1 MGKSASATSPEPTGK
16 CFAGVPAESAGTRKR
31 LAPLVKPP
39 VAFGRVRV
47 LFSSLASYGH
57 TYPMVPLARA
67 ALAQGHEVVF
77 TTGAQFLPA
86 LRELGLGTAAVGM
99 SIPEGYAAAGAG
111 ERRPEPGSEAW
122 KKLMTQVFA
131 GELPRR
137 FAVDLQPVLAATEP
151 DLVVHEAG
159 NHGAGIAAARA
170 GIPGVCHGFGL
181 VAPDDFGDFGPT
193 LRAVA
198 AEFGVE
204 LPAGELRALGN
215 PFLDVAPKSL
225 QESELAVQRIPLR
238 PVPFAEPGELPP
250 LGGTRP
256 LIYLTLGTAF
266 GDAEVLGRAIGGLAE
281 LDADVLVAAGPTVE
295 PAALGELPANVSVH
309 SWLPQAEL
317 LGRVDLIVHHGGSGT
332 MLAAAAAGLPQLLLP
347 RGADQFRNAAAVA
360 ELGAG
365 TELLGADVTTAN
377 VQDAAKALLG
387 GAQHRRVARELA
399 AEIAA
404 MPSPES
410 VAERLPEFAR

>member
-1 MGKSASATSPEPTGK
+1 M
-16 CFAGVPAESAGTRKR
+16 
-31 LAPLVKPP
+31 L
-39 VAFGRVRV
+39 
-47 LFSSLASYGH
+47 
-57 TYPMVPLARA
+57 PLARA

-86 LRELGLGTAAVGM
+86 LRELGLSTAAVGM
-99 SIPEGYAAAGAG
+99 SIPEGYAAAGVG

-122 KKLMTQVFA
+122 QELITRVFA
-131 GELPRR
+131 DRLSRR
-137 FAVDLQPVLAATEP
+137 FAADLKPVLAETEP

-159 NHGAGIAAARA
+159 NHGAGIAALRA
-170 GIPGVCHGFGL
+170 GIPGICHGFGL
-181 VAPDDFGDFGPT
+181 AAPDDFGDFGPT

-198 AEFGVE
+198 AEFGVR

-225 QESELAVQRIPLR
+225 QDPEFADRVQRIPLR
-238 PVPFAEPGELPP
+238 PVPFAEPGEPP
-250 LGGTRP
+250 AFGGGRP

-266 GDAEVLGRAIGGLAE
+266 GDAEVLGQAIGGLAA
-281 LDADVLVAAGPTVE
+281 LDADVLVAAGPSVE

-309 SWLPQAEL
+309 TWLPQAEL
-317 LGRVDLIVHHGGSGT
+317 LDRIDLVVHHGGSGT
-332 MLAAAAAGLPQLLLP
+332 MLAAAGAGLPQLLLP

-365 TELLGADVTTAN
+365 TELLGADVTAAN
-377 VQDAAKALLG
+377 VQHAAKTLLAG
-387 GAQHRRVARELA
+387 GRHRRIARELA
-399 AEIAA
+399 AEIAE

-410 VAERLPEFAR
+410 VAERLPEFAG